1 MEHRAGGGFN
11 MQLIFVYAAI
21 LIVAEGVA
29 IGLGE
34 IVELY
39 YPSASLIAF
48 MALFLIMLWA
58 AWIVAVRLTRER
70 DA

>member
-1 MEHRAGGGFN
+1 

>member
-1 MEHRAGGGFN
+1 MEHRAGGEFN

-21 LIVAEGVA
+21 LIVAEGMA

>member
-1 MEHRAGGGFN
+1 

-21 LIVAEGVA
+21 LIVAEAVA